1 MTGVAAQMCEYPDSE
16 LKLQIDTECR
26 TQGRKPPQWGAR
38 RAILNDLGPAATFI
52 SRGYNL
58 PFDIGTFIQA
68 AERLLTEA
76 DSELGWMYET
86 LHVDGKSK
94 GRINFTVWSENFAC
108 PECGNELVFH
118 NEALDQESSKI
129 RSEFPCPRCGAE
141 LTKDNL
147 QRITETQ
154 TDPATGDPWRRVK
167 YTPVLIDYSIGGKKY
182 QKKPDK
188 RDFEILSRTSQLPL
202 PSSVPT
208 DELPIDKMYH
218 GSRLA
223 PKGITRIHHLFLPR
237 SAQCMGL
244 LWSKASSFPDLEI
257 RAMLLFFVEQSIW
270 GSSLLNRY
278 SPTHFSQVNRQ
289 LTGVYYIASQHAES
303 SPRYMLGGKLE
314 RLSKAFGK
322 GFAKASQAIVSTGTA
337 AQLGLPDKCI
347 DYVFTDPPFG
357 ENIFYS
363 DLNLLVESWHRVK
376 TNSAPEA
383 IVDAAKN
390 KGLPE
395 YQQLMQQCFEEYHR
409 VLKPSRWMTVVF
421 HNSKNAVWN
430 AIQEAM
436 LAAGFVVA
444 DVRTLDKQQG
454 SYRQVT
460 STAVKQDL
468 VISACRPSQELEE
481 RFKVVVGSENSAWEF
496 VRNHLQQVPIFVPKD
511 GKAETIVERQ
521 SYVLYDRMVAFH
533 VQRGYAVPLS
543 SAEFRFGLG
552 QRFAE
557 RDGMYFLPDQVVE
570 YDRKRLEV
578 SGVEQL
584 EFFVSDEKS
593 AIQWVRRRLSEKPV
607 TKQTLQPV
615 FMAEAQRMWEK
626 HEQPL
631 ELQTILEENCV
642 QEPDGRWRIPDPK
655 KESDLE
661 QIRHR
666 ALLKEFQ
673 QYHETRGKIKVV
685 RTEAL
690 RAGFKECW
698 QKGDY
703 ETIIQMA
710 KRVPEAVIQEDPG
723 LLMYYDNAL
732 MRKGE

>member
-363 DLNLLVESWHRVK
+363 DLNLLVLCH
-376 TNSAPEA
+376 
-383 IVDAAKN
+383 
-390 KGLPE
+390 G
-395 YQQLMQQCFEEYHR
+395 
-409 VLKPSRWMTVVF
+409 
-421 HNSKNAVWN
+421 
-430 AIQEAM
+430 
-436 LAAGFVVA
+436 
-444 DVRTLDKQQG
+444 
-454 SYRQVT
+454 
-460 STAVKQDL
+460 
-468 VISACRPSQELEE
+468 
-481 RFKVVVGSENSAWEF
+481 
-496 VRNHLQQVPIFVPKD
+496 
-511 GKAETIVERQ
+511 
-521 SYVLYDRMVAFH
+521 
-533 VQRGYAVPLS
+533 
-543 SAEFRFGLG
+543 
-552 QRFAE
+552 
-557 RDGMYFLPDQVVE
+557 
-570 YDRKRLEV
+570 
-578 SGVEQL
+578 
-584 EFFVSDEKS
+584 
-593 AIQWVRRRLSEKPV
+593 
-607 TKQTLQPV
+607 
-615 FMAEAQRMWEK
+615 
-626 HEQPL
+626 
-631 ELQTILEENCV
+631 
-642 QEPDGRWRIPDPK
+642 
-655 KESDLE
+655 
-661 QIRHR
+661 
-666 ALLKEFQ
+666 
-673 QYHETRGKIKVV
+673 
-685 RTEAL
+685 
-690 RAGFKECW
+690 
-698 QKGDY
+698 
-703 ETIIQMA
+703 
-710 KRVPEAVIQEDPG
+710 
-723 LLMYYDNAL
+723 
-732 MRKGE
+732 